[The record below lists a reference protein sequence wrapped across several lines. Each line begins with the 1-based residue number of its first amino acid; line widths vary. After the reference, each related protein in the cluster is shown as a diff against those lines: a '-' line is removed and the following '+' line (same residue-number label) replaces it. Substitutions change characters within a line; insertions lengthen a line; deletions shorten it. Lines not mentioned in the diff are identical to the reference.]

1 MKKPEIPINESER
14 LKALNEYR
22 ILGTKPEENYD
33 DITKIASLTCGTPI
47 ALLSL
52 VDSNRQWFKAKV
64 GIEAEETVRDW
75 SFCAHAIHSS
85 EPLIVEDALKDERFF
100 DNPLVRGEPKIRLY
114 AGFPLQ
120 NDENRRIGTLCVID
134 REPHGLSD
142 TQFNIMQSLSRQAV
156 AFLELRKRS
165 INLIES
171 FCSHTDEGSFIS
183 TCSYCRKAKDTE
195 GHWQHLDQYLS
206 TRTNLNFSHGICDAC
221 IEEHFPDVLE
231 VWETEKKSK
240 DLQNPTP

>member
-1 MKKPEIPINESER
+1 LKKPEIPINESER

-100 DNPLVRGEPKIRLY
+100 DNPLVRCEPKIRLY

-120 NDENRRIGTLCVID
+120 NDENLRIGTLCVID

>member
-1 MKKPEIPINESER
+1 
-14 LKALNEYR
+14 
-22 ILGTKPEENYD
+22 
-33 DITKIASLTCGTPI
+33 
-47 ALLSL
+47 
-52 VDSNRQWFKAKV
+52 
-64 GIEAEETVRDW
+64 
-75 SFCAHAIHSS
+75 
-85 EPLIVEDALKDERFF
+85 
-100 DNPLVRGEPKIRLY
+100 
-114 AGFPLQ
+114 
-120 NDENRRIGTLCVID
+120 VID

-231 VWETEKKSK
+231 IWETEKKSK
-240 DLQNPTP
+240 DLQNPTL